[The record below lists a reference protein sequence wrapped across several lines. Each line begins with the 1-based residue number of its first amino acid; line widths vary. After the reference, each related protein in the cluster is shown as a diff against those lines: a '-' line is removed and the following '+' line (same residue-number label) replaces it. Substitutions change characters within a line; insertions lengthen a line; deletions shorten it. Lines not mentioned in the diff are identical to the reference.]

1 MHNTLCFFENMKEP
15 HERLTAARKKAGLSS
30 AREAANTLGV
40 SYSTY
45 AGHENGSRNI
55 PRDAAEHYARRYR
68 FSLDWLFKGTG
79 PGPGEARSPVEMR
92 TVEVVGHV
100 QAGYWTE
107 AFEWEEEDHYL
118 VPVPADP
125 ELAAYTLRGAE
136 LRGNSMNKWRPEGTV
151 VVVTDQIETAEDLRI
166 GSRYLVERTNSAGE
180 HESTVKKLWQDD
192 NGEFWLLPES
202 TDPRFQEP
210 IHVNGN
216 DGDTVR
222 ILGRVTYSVSRE
234 T

>member
-1 MHNTLCFFENMKEP
+1 MQSAAMDITKQLEQ
-15 HERLTAARKKAGLSS
+15 AARLVK
-30 AREAANTLGV
+30 AREARGFRFAT
-40 SYSTY
+40 
-45 AGHENGSRNI
+45 
-55 PRDAAEHYARRYR
+55 DAAKYHGWKYQSYAQHEQGIRGITRAASRYAKAFR
-68 FSLDWLFKGTG
+68 VSEAWLLTG
-79 PGPGEARSPVEMR
+79 EGVGPRERSGGVEMR
-92 TVEVVGHV
+92 AVQVIGHV

-107 AFEWEEEDHYL
+107 AFEWEEEDRYL

-180 HESTVKKLWQDD
+180 HETTVKTLWKDD
-192 NGEFWLLPES
+192 QGEIWLLPES

-210 IHVNGN
+210 IKIDGN
-216 DGDTVR
+216 EGDTIR
-222 ILGRVTYSVSRE
+222 IMGRVTYSVAKE
-234 T
+234 G